1 MQVTSAQSY
10 TPTTSTTTAEINR
23 GGGDVIVP
31 PKKTDL
37 AQDTVSLSPE
47 AQALL
52 EQEQADA

>member
-31 PKKTDL
+31 PKKKEL

>member
-1 MQVTSAQSY
+1 MQITSTQSY
-10 TPTTSTTTAEINR
+10 TPTSTSTSAEINR

-37 AQDTVSLSPE
+37 AQDTVSFSPE

-52 EQEQADA
+52 DQEQADA